1 MGIRD
6 IRDDSDREG
15 STVENNHRG
24 FWLGLAAFAVAILS
38 GGRVSAETI
47 ELTSVGSSG
56 TINGALFQQASPQ
69 PTGTGVIDSFVR
81 IQNRGVEQGYNT
93 SARPVQFD
101 EKTDPNFTRPLL
113 LSSVPVVNINGTN
126 YRQFLLDINEKKT
139 DPGKFLSLDQ
149 LQIFQANRGDL
160 NNFPN
165 LGTKI
170 YDLDAGGDHSILL
183 DYSLNHG
190 SGSGDMFAYIPDSL
204 FDPSLSNVYLFSQF
218 GSDPN
223 ARADAGFEE
232 WAVLEGGGGTPPVNE
247 VPAPATLVFAA
258 VGCGLGLLGR
268 AVRGSRNKPATC
280 QA

>member
-1 MGIRD
+1 MRINLGRF
-6 IRDDSDREG
+6 G
-15 STVENNHRG
+15 T
-24 FWLGLAAFAVAILS
+24 GLAALAVAAIW

-81 IQNRGVEQGYNT
+81 IQNKGIEQGYNT

-113 LSSVPVVNINGTN
+113 LSDVPVVNINGTN
-126 YRQFLLDINEKKT
+126 YRQFLLDVNETKNDT
-139 DPGKFLSLDQ
+139 GRFLSLDQ
-149 LQIFQANRGDL
+149 LQIFQANTGNL
-160 NNFPN
+160 NNYPN
-165 LGTKI
+165 LGNKI

-183 DYSLNHG
+183 DYSLNSG

-204 FDPSLSNVYLFSQF
+204 FDPNFSNVYLYSQF
-218 GSDPN
+218 GSNPN

-232 WAVLEGGGGTPPVNE
+232 WATLQGESTPPVNE

-258 VGCGLGLLGR
+258 VGCGLGLIGR
-268 AVRGSRNKPATC
+268 AVRKLAGKRTEATA